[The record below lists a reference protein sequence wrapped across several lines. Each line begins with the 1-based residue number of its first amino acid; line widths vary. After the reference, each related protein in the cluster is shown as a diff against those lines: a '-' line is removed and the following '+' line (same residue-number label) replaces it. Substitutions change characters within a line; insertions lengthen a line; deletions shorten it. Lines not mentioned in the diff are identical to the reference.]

1 MVNFYYG
8 LRKNGEVEKRKRLQ
22 VRVEDKGDHT
32 NFGKLV
38 QNTGKN
44 EKKEL
49 KTTEQNHNHKHI
61 PTHKNK
67 IKQ

>member
-8 LRKNGEVEKRKRLQ
+8 LRKNEEVEKRKRLQ

-44 EKKEL
+44 EKKRV
-49 KTTEQNHNHKHI
+49 KNNRTE
-61 PTHKNK
+61 P
-67 IKQ
+67 